1 MASPD
6 AAFSSKGSAP
16 PPGPDRSIAA
26 LFTDLVNQISSLVRQ
41 EVALFKAELLEK
53 LGLIGKGIGAVVA
66 GALIAFSG
74 WLALVAAA
82 VLGLAIVVSPWLA
95 ALIVGLV
102 LTGIGGALLYF
113 GKSRLDADA
122 LAMRRTLGSLREDQA
137 WVREQIS

>member
-1 MASPD
+1 MAAHD
-6 AAFSSKGSAP
+6 EGAGSSGRTD

-41 EVALFKAELLEK
+41 EVALFKAELREK
-53 LGLIGKGIGAVVA
+53 LGLIGKGIGAILA
-66 GALIAFSG
+66 GALLAFSG